1 MSQVVKTIDIAEL
14 PDWLTAVKRRD
25 AAATFHPGNGD
36 WPLAK
41 CEGDRHGLFAE
52 RMPYPVRLETSR
64 NLHAT
69 RHRLHLAPLVKEG
82 GLPGELA
89 SIKHPIE
96 EQSSAP
102 RPCR

>member
-1 MSQVVKTIDIAEL
+1 MSPVVKTIDIAEL
-14 PDWLTAVKRRD
+14 PDWLAAVKRRD
-25 AAATFHPGNGD
+25 AAATFHPGNDD

-52 RMPYPVRLETSR
+52 RTLYPLRREKSR

-69 RHRLHLAPLVKEG
+69 RYRLHLARLVNERGLLG
-82 GLPGELA
+82 GVG
-89 SIKHPIE
+89 SIKHHIE